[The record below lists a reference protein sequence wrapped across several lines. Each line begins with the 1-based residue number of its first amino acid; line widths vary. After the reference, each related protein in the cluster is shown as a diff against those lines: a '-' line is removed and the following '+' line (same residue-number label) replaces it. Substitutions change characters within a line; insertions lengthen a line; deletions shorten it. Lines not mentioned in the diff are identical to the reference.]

1 MVRLNEGQK
10 RLLSVTL
17 RHLEETLLALEALIE
32 HPAPARLEQIRM
44 DIDAKARELLLS
56 RSAALRSE
64 VVGLAADCGL
74 PMREASARRI
84 VLSQLA
90 NAWVGLEEIQP
101 DKLAHYGA
109 LDPSV
114 TVELGPTLRRLA
126 DEMLALQDVIE
137 TDRRSVPQGIHSAS
151 SASSRVR

>member
-10 RLLSVTL
+10 RLLSATL

-32 HPAPARLEQIRM
+32 HPAATRLEQIRL
-44 DIDAKARELLLS
+44 DIDAEAPELLLS
-56 RSAALRSE
+56 RGAALRRE
-64 VVGLAADCGL
+64 VVGLAAACGL
-74 PMREASARRI
+74 PVREASARRL

-90 NAWVGLEEIQP
+90 NAWVSLEEIQP

-114 TVELGPTLRRLA
+114 PDELGPTLRRLA
-126 DEMLALQDVIE
+126 DEVLALQDVIE
-137 TDRRSVPQGIHSAS
+137 TDRSSVPQGSSNPFSA
-151 SASSRVR
+151 ASRIR